1 MTAAPRT
8 VDPSPQARPRSFLTL
23 TMHQFRYEMLIFFRN
38 RQSVFFTMAL
48 PVMFLLILASV
59 FGHFKVDV
67 PGGTINGSAY
77 YVPGMIA
84 LGVISAS
91 FGNLATSVISSR
103 EAGILKRRRAT
114 PLPAAALIV
123 ARALVAVVIA
133 LAITVVLLAIGYAYG
148 ATIPARTAPAVV
160 LDVIVGA
167 LAFCGLGYALA
178 SVIHSVDATQ
188 PIVLAITL
196 PLYFISGVYV
206 FSSLL
211 PHWLLNVAA
220 VFPVRHFAT
229 ALLAA
234 YNPHATG
241 SGIRW
246 VDLAVMAGW
255 GAFGLM
261 MAVRRFSWLPHHN

>member
-1 MTAAPRT
+1 MAAPTGT
-8 VDPSPQARPRSFLTL
+8 VTPPAKRRPFLAFVT
-23 TMHQFRYEMLIFFRN
+23 HQFRYELRIFFRN

-48 PVMFLLILASV
+48 PVMFLVILASV
-59 FGHFKVDV
+59 FGHLKVDV
-67 PGGTINGSAY
+67 PGGTLSGSVY

-91 FGNLATSVISSR
+91 FGNLASSVISSR

-114 PLPAAALIV
+114 PVPAAALIA

-133 LAITVVLLAIGYAYG
+133 LMITVVLLAIGYAYG
-148 ATIPARTAPAVV
+148 ASIPARTAPAIL

-206 FSSLL
+206 FASLL

-246 VDLAVMAGW
+246 VDLVVMAGW
-255 GAFGLM
+255 GAFGLIV
-261 MAVRRFSWLPHHN
+261 AVRRFSWLPHGN